1 MTTTEQQDVNDMHG
15 NDDLFELYALGR
27 LDRELCSRI
36 AAHVAQCAACEG
48 LLTEVFVFVAA
59 MTAALRIV

>member
-1 MTTTEQQDVNDMHG
+1 MATTEQDVNDMHS
-15 NDDLFELYALGR
+15 NNDLFELYALGR

-36 AAHVAQCAACEG
+36 AAHVAQCAACEA
-48 LLTEVFVFVAA
+48 LLTETFAFVAA